1 MVNLDV
7 PVLDKGKLLVNYP
20 RAISEVVSALKSFPV
35 KNILYSSVFRGRGIS
50 FDSYR
55 RFEQDDDSSMID
67 WKASLR
73 SNSLLTRK
81 YIEERD
87 LNVYFLVDVSNS
99 MLFGSRKKLK
109 AEFAAEL
116 VVALAHLVISS
127 GERVGLVMFGEGAV
141 KVLHPTVGKNQ
152 FALIAKFLADSE
164 FYGGDFDMNASIEHV
179 LRTVKSAYTV
189 FVLVSDFIS
198 MDESM
203 RRNVRLLGTRFE
215 TLAIMLRDPLDE
227 NLPRTNYQFAIQHPY
242 SGKQMILDPE
252 IAAEKYRHGVVRR
265 KRMIKEI
272 FKESRIDVL
281 ELMVDKP
288 FAIPMTSFFRAR
300 TSGRTH

>member
-7 PVLDKGKLLVNYP
+7 PVLEKGKFVLNYA
-20 RAISEVVSALKSFPV
+20 RAISEVEGAMKSFPV
-35 KNILYSSVFRGRGIS
+35 KNILYSSVFRGRGIA

-73 SNSLLTRK
+73 SNSLLAKK
-81 YIEERD
+81 YIEEKD

-99 MLFGSRKKLK
+99 MLFGSRKRLK

-116 VVALAHLVISS
+116 VVALCHLVINS
-127 GERVGLVMFGEGAV
+127 GERIGLVMFNEGV
-141 KVLHPTVGKNQ
+141 SKILHPSSGRNQ
-152 FALIAKFLADSE
+152 FALIAKFLSESE
-164 FYGGDFDMNASIEHV
+164 FYGGDFNLNAAIEHV
-179 LRTVKSAYTV
+179 LRTVKDSYTV

-198 MDESM
+198 MSGAT
-203 RRNVRLLGTRFE
+203 RRNVRLLGTKFE
-215 TLAIMLRDPLDE
+215 TLAIMIRDPLDE
-227 NLPRTNYQFAIQHPY
+227 NLPRTKYQFAVQHPY

-252 IAAEKYRHGVVRR
+252 IAAEKYRQGVVRR
-265 KRMIKEI
+265 KKIIKDI
-272 FKESRIDVL
+272 FKESRTDVL
-281 ELMVDKP
+281 ELMIDKP

-300 TSGRTH
+300 TSGRVR